1 MSNENNLR
9 FCGQCYGG
17 GYLVPA
23 IGLVPYFAP
32 SLTGSGERGLD
43 WSVTCAGGWPEV
55 TGDCDS
61 IWLDADVNDSCKFIG
76 CEQVDANGN
85 HNGHHPNRF
94 CPSQGI
100 EYSNK
105 ADMYIVLENPLDP
118 WIWIQDTT
126 DDEFCTAPIFC
137 ELGPIQSTKDC
148 EVSIITNNPNG
159 TVSGGVGECKDPGLI
174 NMAGVCRACN
184 VRTELPRP
192 LQLIIASQS
201 TGRIIYDVTDEC
213 DQIGGGL

>member
-1 MSNENNLR
+1 MRTIYVFVGNAMAGVTLSL
-9 FCGQCYGG
+9 
-17 GYLVPA
+17 L

-126 DDEFCTAPIFC
+126 DDEFCTAPIFFKIW
-137 ELGPIQSTKDC
+137 GPFNRRK
-148 EVSIITNNPNG
+148 
-159 TVSGGVGECKDPGLI
+159 
-174 NMAGVCRACN
+174 
-184 VRTELPRP
+184 
-192 LQLIIASQS
+192 IAKY
-201 TGRIIYDVTDEC
+201 R
-213 DQIGGGL
+213 